1 MRNKPTYI
9 ILLVSFALVAHSTLA
24 GSATW
29 NLSPTSGDWTTAANW
44 TPGTI
49 PNGSSDVATFAS
61 SSKTAIS
68 INSIVE
74 VSEIV
79 YSPGASAFTTTSLSN
94 LTISGPGITNNSG
107 IIQNFLVGIDYG
119 AGILFQ
125 NSASAGAQTVFTV
138 EDNGESLGEGQVTF
152 YDTSSGGDATFVTQ
166 GGNFADQTGG
176 IVFFTESSN
185 AGNAVITN
193 KGRMI
198 DTAEGGGE
206 TKFRGSASAGS
217 ATITNE
223 PNGTPL
229 GGGVGGVLTFDESC
243 TAATSVITNEGATV
257 SGQIG
262 GDTNFYDQSTADRA
276 TIICN
281 GGQVT
286 GAGGGIVQ
294 FIDAASP
301 ERATLI
307 ANGGSN
313 GGDGGKIQIL
323 SHPRQSGPRVQIYGN
338 GTLEIGD
345 GGIILGSLEGSGVV
359 TSGVA
364 VGSNNSSTTFSG
376 TILGSL
382 LQKVGSGTLT
392 LSGTNNASATVSGG
406 TLIVIGTIGSS
417 FFPSVVSS
425 GTLGGGGVITSELFV
440 GDSSGKPAFLAPAAG
455 KRRQSTLTVQ
465 QDVFLTGDATY
476 TYTFRAKGRRTRTDL
491 LVADGVTLNSGGSA
505 TIDIQGSVQGTLR
518 TGLTLTVISNTSV
531 NPIVGHFSNL
541 ADGAIVTIGG
551 SKFQANYEGGDG
563 NDLTLTVIP

>member
-1 MRNKPTYI
+1 
-9 ILLVSFALVAHSTLA
+9 
-24 GSATW
+24 
-29 NLSPTSGDWTTAANW
+29 
-44 TPGTI
+44 
-49 PNGSSDVATFAS
+49 
-61 SSKTAIS
+61 
-68 INSIVE
+68 VE

-107 IIQNFLVGIDYG
+107 IIQNFLVGIDYQ

-206 TKFRGSASAGS
+206 TKFYGSASAGS

-364 VGSNNSSTTFSG
+364 VGSNNSSTIFSG

-392 LSGTNNASATVSGG
+392 LSGTNNAS
-406 TLIVIGTIGSS
+406 LR
-417 FFPSVVSS
+417 FP
-425 GTLGGGGVITSELFV
+425 
-440 GDSSGKPAFLAPAAG
+440 
-455 KRRQSTLTVQ
+455 
-465 QDVFLTGDATY
+465 
-476 TYTFRAKGRRTRTDL
+476 
-491 LVADGVTLNSGGSA
+491 VA
-505 TIDIQGSVQGTLR
+505 
-518 TGLTLTVISNTSV
+518 
-531 NPIVGHFSNL
+531 H
-541 ADGAIVTIGG
+541 
-551 SKFQANYEGGDG
+551 
-563 NDLTLTVIP
+563 